1 LAAVKF
7 TVDVPVRWSDMDAYG
22 HVNHAR
28 TVTLLEEAR
37 SELLFREMPRRGLGR
52 ITDGIVV
59 SKLSVEYL
67 MPLGYDDSPVLVE
80 IWVTEVWAAWFV
92 LRYTVRRATD
102 SRVLATAQTT
112 MVAYDLQRA
121 GPRRLTTAE
130 QDFLALWMVDETAG
144 DAARA

>member
-1 LAAVKF
+1 MKF
-7 TVDVPVRWSDMDAYG
+7 TVEVPVRWSDMDAYG

-52 ITDGIVV
+52 ITGGIVV

-67 MPLGYDDSPVLVE
+67 APLEYDDTPVLVE

-92 LRYTVRRATD
+92 LRYTMRRSSD
-102 SRVLATAQTT
+102 SRVLAVAQTT
-112 MVAYDLQRA
+112 MVAYDLQRT

-130 QDFLALWMVDETAG
+130 QDFLALWTLEDIDDETEG
-144 DAARA
+144 AASA